1 MAESSEGPGVRTTI
15 YDALNDRLRF
25 EEYAELD
32 DVALIGVR
40 TFFREIGVPHVFEE
54 YVLPTF
60 KGPDSLIFAAVKD
73 RPWPPWGHGS
83 QTVAAFVQAHA
94 IADSSYA
101 LGPVLLRNELAANI
115 GLRASLYKEALES
128 LSRQGKA
135 EVNYLVIEGSVL
147 TDHIL
152 TSAGFKRTADLVQTD
167 EAKYF
172 FYNADCQELLK
183 YLQLSDISQ
192 PELLTL
198 QVASVAMER
207 NTLFHATLDWASYRE
222 LLPIWRGGLH
232 ESIPGGAPPPPPCE
246 VERPGE
252 GRLEA

>member
-1 MAESSEGPGVRTTI
+1 MAESSEGPGARTTI

-25 EEYAELD
+25 EEFAELD
-32 DVALIGVR
+32 DVAMIGMR
-40 TFFREIGVPHVFEE
+40 TFFREIGVPHLFEE

-83 QTVAAFVQAHA
+83 QTVVAFVQAHM
-94 IADSSYA
+94 IADNSYA

-128 LSRQGKA
+128 VSRQGKA

-147 TDHIL
+147 ADHIL

-167 EAKYF
+167 DAKYF
-172 FYNADCQELLK
+172 FYSADCQELLK
-183 YLQLSDISQ
+183 HLQLSNVSL

-198 QVASVAMER
+198 QVAPEVIER
-207 NTLFHATLDWASYRE
+207 NALFLAVMDWASYRE
-222 LLPIWRGGLH
+222 LLPIWLGGLH
-232 ESIPGGAPPPPPCE
+232 ESIPGGAPPPPACE
-246 VERPGE
+246 VE
-252 GRLEA
+252 

>member
-1 MAESSEGPGVRTTI
+1 MTESSEVPEARTTI
-15 YDALNDRLRF
+15 YDTLNDRLRF
-25 EEYAELD
+25 EEFAELD
-32 DVALIGVR
+32 DVATIGVR
-40 TFFREIGVPHVFEE
+40 TFFREIGVPHLFEE

-60 KGPDSLIFAAVKD
+60 KGPDSLIFAAVAD

-83 QTVAAFVQAHA
+83 QTVVAFVQAHA
-94 IADSSYA
+94 ISENSYA
-101 LGPVLLRNELAANI
+101 VGPVLLRNEMAANI

-147 TDHIL
+147 ADHLL

-172 FYNADCQELLK
+172 FYNADCQEVLK
-183 YLQLSDISQ
+183 YLQLDKVSL

-198 QVASVAMER
+198 QVAPEIIDR
-207 NTLFHATLDWASYRE
+207 NTMFLAAMDWISYRE
-222 LLPIWRGGLH
+222 LLPIWRGGLR
-232 ESIPGGAPPPPPCE
+232 EGIPGGVPPPPPPTCE
-246 VERPGE
+246 VE
-252 GRLEA
+252 